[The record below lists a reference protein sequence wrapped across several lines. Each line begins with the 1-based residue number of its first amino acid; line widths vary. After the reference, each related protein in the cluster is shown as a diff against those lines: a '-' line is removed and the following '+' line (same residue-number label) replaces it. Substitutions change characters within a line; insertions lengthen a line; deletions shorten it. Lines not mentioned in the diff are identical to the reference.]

1 MLISRRVFLAGGLTL
16 FAGFGRA
23 AWAAGKPTV
32 TVHKSPT

>member
-16 FAGFGRA
+16 AAGFSRA

-32 TVHKSPT
+32 IVYKAPT